1 MTREPCPGVWASFDP
16 CARVPVATNEFRN
29 PETGAERTD
38 LANTMPT
45 TTEANAVRLLV
56 VEDHPLFRDALVG
69 VIARAFPNAEVF
81 QATSIDGALDILAAA
96 AVDMI
101 LLDLSLPGTTGLLG
115 AFRVRVAAPKSA
127 LVIVSAYESARIVR
141 CAMSLGISGYIPKS
155 TPKAELVRSISS
167 ILEGEIS
174 VPKRFQGTAATRRAG
189 ADIQDLFR
197 GLSRLT
203 SQQLRVLDMI
213 CRGLQNKHIA
223 YELDI
228 SITTVKVHVT
238 EVLRKLGVRSRT
250 NAIVKLSRLDLTRSE
265 HRAEVAP
272 PDSGSATQS

>member
-1 MTREPCPGVWASFDP
+1 MLT
-16 CARVPVATNEFRN
+16 
-29 PETGAERTD
+29 TG
-38 LANTMPT
+38 
-45 TTEANAVRLLV
+45 EANAVRLLV

-81 QATSIDGALDILAAA
+81 QATSIDGALDSLAAKGP
-96 AVDMI
+96 VDMI

-155 TPKAELVRSISS
+155 TPKAELVQSIRA
-167 ILEGEIS
+167 ILDGDVH
-174 VPKRFQGTAATRRAG
+174 VPKRHGTAPTRRAG

-197 GLSRLT
+197 ELSRLT

-228 SITTVKVHVT
+228 SVTTVKVHVT
-238 EVLRKLGVRSRT
+238 EILRKLGVRSRT
-250 NAIVKLSRLDLTRSE
+250 NAIVKVSRLDLTRSE
-265 HRAEVAP
+265 HRAPVP
-272 PDSGSATQS
+272 PRGSGSATQS

>member
-1 MTREPCPGVWASFDP
+1 MSRLWASFGP
-16 CARVPVATNEFRN
+16 CDKVPVATTEFRN
-29 PETGAERTD
+29 PKRVAERTD
-38 LANTMPT
+38 LAITMPAT
-45 TTEANAVRLLV
+45 TDANAVRLLV

-69 VIARAFPNAEVF
+69 VIARAFPSAEVF
-81 QATSIDGALDILAAA
+81 QATSIDGALDVLAAKGP
-96 AVDMI
+96 VDMI

-155 TPKAELVRSISS
+155 TPKPELVQSINS

-174 VPKRFQGTAATRRAG
+174 VPKRFHGTAATRRAG

-197 GLSRLT
+197 ELSRLT

-223 YELDI
+223 YELNI
-228 SITTVKVHVT
+228 SVTTVKVHVT

-265 HRAEVAP
+265 HRAEAAP
-272 PDSGSATQS
+272 PDSGSATHS